1 MGMTMTTLTLQVS
14 NPCVLD
20 ELKQMLSRI
29 AGVKI
34 VDSVDAEDETAYISS
49 SSAMLDL
56 LRKGDQETEEG
67 KGTPMK
73 VEDLWN

>member
-1 MGMTMTTLTLQVS
+1 
-14 NPCVLD
+14 
-20 ELKQMLSRI
+20 MLSRI

-56 LRKGDQETEEG
+56 LRKGDQEIEEG

>member
-1 MGMTMTTLTLQVS
+1 MTTLTLQVF

-20 ELKQMLSRI
+20 ELKQVLSRI

-34 VDSVDAEDETAYISS
+34 VNSVDTEDETAYIYS

>member
-49 SSAMLDL
+49 SSAMLAL
-56 LRKGDQETEEG
+56 LRTGEQAIVEG
-67 KGTPMK
+67 TGTPMK
-73 VEDLWN
+73 VEYLWN

>member
-1 MGMTMTTLTLQVS
+1 MTTLTLQVS

-56 LRKGDQETEEG
+56 SRKGDQEIEEG

>member
-1 MGMTMTTLTLQVS
+1 MTTLTLQVS

-34 VDSVDAEDETAYISS
+34 VDSVDAEDETAYSS
-49 SSAMLDL
+49 FGFR
-56 LRKGDQETEEG
+56 LRG
-67 KGTPMK
+67 
-73 VEDLWN
+73 